1 VQGEIDP
8 VPRMDRFVVSGVF
21 ETGMY
26 EYDLNL
32 VYVSIASAQSLFN
45 VKGVEGIN
53 IRTTNLFDADR
64 ICESVKESLG
74 GYPYRASDWK
84 SQNRSLFQWMK
95 LEKLVIFIVISLIM
109 VVAAFNIVSSLI
121 MMILE
126 KRREIGIL
134 MSMGATARS
143 IMKIF
148 VLNGTII
155 GLLGSTLGCALGF
168 FLCYVQHRYE
178 LISLPGDIYFI
189 DKLPVLMEPWD
200 VAAVYVTANIICLL
214 AATFPARQAS
224 KLLPAESIRY
234 E

>member
-1 VQGEIDP
+1 
-8 VPRMDRFVVSGVF
+8 
-21 ETGMY
+21 
-26 EYDLNL
+26 LNL

-45 VKGVEGIN
+45 VNGVEGIN

-64 ICESVKESLG
+64 ICEKVKDSLG
-74 GYPYRASDWK
+74 GYPYRVSDWK

-134 MSMGATARS
+134 MSMGATAKS

-168 FLCYVQHRYE
+168 LLCYVQHRDQ

-200 VAAVYVTANIICLL
+200 VVAVYVTANVICLL